1 LTEDQKSYRQIFKA
15 TSLFGGVQAF
25 NIIIS
30 IIRSKIVAVLLGPA
44 GMGIAELFT
53 STTGLVGEI
62 TNIGLGTSAIRDV
75 AAANEGGDTYK
86 VSRVVIVFRRLVWI
100 TGTLGAVVT
109 LILSP
114 LLSQLSFGN
123 KNYTIAFIWLS
134 ITLLFNQL
142 TSGQNVLLQGMR
154 KLKYL
159 AKANMWGSALGL
171 AVSVPIYYF
180 WRIDGI
186 VPAIIV
192 SSALALSIAW
202 YFASKVK
209 IDKVKVDK
217 QDIIYEGKGML
228 KMGFIISLSGMIGMG
243 TSYILRIF
251 ISNIGG
257 VEAVGLYSAGF
268 AIISSYVGLV
278 FKAMST
284 DYYPRLAGVAH
295 DNSQASMLINQQA
308 EVAILILAPILTI
321 FLIFINWVIVLLYS
335 EKFTPINAMIHW
347 AALGIYFKAVSWSM
361 AFIQLA
367 KGASNLFFWNGLIS
381 NLYILGLN
389 IIGYKLFGLEG
400 LGISFM
406 VGYLIFFIQIFIVIK
421 HKFDFSFSSD
431 FIKTFGIQFILGLLC
446 FTVIKFLHS
455 PLTYL
460 FGILLMG
467 FSSWFSLRELNK
479 RMHLRELLVA
489 KITEYKLKQK
499 RS

>member
-1 LTEDQKSYRQIFKA
+1 MTEDQKSYRQIFKA

-25 NIIIS
+25 NILIS
-30 IIRSKIVAVLLGPA
+30 IIRSKIVAVLLGPT

-53 STTGLVGEI
+53 STTGLVSEI
-62 TNIGLGTSAIRDV
+62 TNLGLGTSAVRDV
-75 AAANEGGDTYK
+75 AAANEGGNTHK
-86 VSRVVIVFRRLVWI
+86 VSRVVTVFRRLVWI
-100 TGTLGAVVT
+100 TGALGAVVT

-134 ITLLFNQL
+134 VTLLFNQL

-154 KLKYL
+154 KLQYL

-171 AVSVPIYYF
+171 VVSVPIYYF

-186 VPAIIV
+186 VPAIIL
-192 SSALALSIAW
+192 SSVLALVLAW
-202 YFASKVK
+202 YFAAKVK
-209 IDKVKVDK
+209 IAKIKVDRN
-217 QDIIYEGKGML
+217 DTIHEGKGML
-228 KMGFIISLSGMIGMG
+228 GMGFIISLSGMIGMG
-243 TSYILRIF
+243 TSYILRIY

-321 FLIFINWVIVLLYS
+321 FLIFINWVILLLYS
-335 EKFTPINAMIHW
+335 EKFIPVNAMIHW
-347 AALGIYFKAVSWSM
+347 AALGIYFKAASWSM

-367 KGASNLFFWNGLIS
+367 KGASNLFFWNGLTS
-381 NLYILGLN
+381 SVYILGLN

-400 LGISFM
+400 LGISFLF
-406 VGYLIFFIQIFIVIK
+406 GYMIFFLHIYFVVK
-421 HKFDFSFSSD
+421 HKFNFSFNDD
-431 FIKTFGIQFILGLLC
+431 FRKTFGIQFLLGLLC

-460 FGILLMG
+460 FGIILVG

-479 RMHLRELLVA
+479 RMHLRELLRV
-489 KITEYKLKQK
+489 KITEFKLKK
-499 RS
+499 KGS